1 MKIDSTVY
9 RAFIRFS
16 CYVFVIIVTGTLLL
30 FLAHR
35 PLLKI
40 LIEYNLNR
48 SAGEAFRHSLKI
60 GDVRLDRDLK
70 IRIQS
75 LNGLLHTEEE
85 AVPFEIR
92 TLRSENPVTDF
103 FFESGLSLVADGI
116 CFKNSERQKIN
127 GTLWLR
133 GGLQPEFVI
142 KINLKKLE
150 LDEISWINPGNL
162 SGLTGK
168 LQGKLILRTSFPEE
182 LSLKLKLNVDAPGGH
197 LRARTFEP
205 FLSYLP
211 ESLQREYV
219 KELTENPSSFI
230 RYEDAAFELDL
241 SYSDRMK
248 IFLHMTVPD
257 YNLILNIKIELRL
270 DKENAFLH
278 LLKLL
283 NLINAKGKS

>member
-1 MKIDSTVY
+1 MRIDSTVCY
-9 RAFIRFS
+9 AFVRFS
-16 CYVFVIIVTGTLLL
+16 CYIFSIVVIGMLLL
-30 FLAHR
+30 FLAYR

-48 SAGEAFRHSLKI
+48 NAGEAFRHSLKI
-60 GDVRLDRDLK
+60 GDVHLDRDLK

-75 LNGLLHTEEE
+75 LSGLLYTEKE

-92 TLRSENPVTDF
+92 TLRSENPATDL
-103 FFESGLSLVADGI
+103 FFESDLSLIATGI

-150 LDEISWINPGNL
+150 LDEISWIDPENL

-197 LRARTFEP
+197 LKARAFEP

-219 KELTENPSSFI
+219 KELTENSSSFI
-230 RYEDAAFELDL
+230 HYEDAAFELDL
-241 SYSDRMK
+241 SHSDRMK

-257 YNLILNIKIELRL
+257 YNLVLNLRIELRL
-270 DKENAFLH
+270 DEENAFLH
-278 LLKLL
+278 FWELL
-283 NLINAKGKS
+283 NFINAKGKS